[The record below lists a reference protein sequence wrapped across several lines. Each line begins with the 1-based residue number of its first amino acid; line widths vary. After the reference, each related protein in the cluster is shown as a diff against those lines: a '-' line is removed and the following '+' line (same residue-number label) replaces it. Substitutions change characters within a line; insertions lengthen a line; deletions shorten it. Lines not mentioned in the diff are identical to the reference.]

1 LLSQHAINS
10 GIIKLS
16 SLTPLI
22 NVFRGMSG
30 LALPKQLE
38 GTDKFGSSLA
48 IEYGEFLALAV
59 LLSLPKWVSNNGTV
73 LRFGCRIH
81 VHCKVPPPACLL

>member
-1 LLSQHAINS
+1 MTSFFTCSFLLQHAINS

-38 GTDKFGSSLA
+38 GTDKFGSRF
-48 IEYGEFLALAV
+48 FLAKAKL
-59 LLSLPKWVSNNGTV
+59 KQ
-73 LRFGCRIH
+73 LR
-81 VHCKVPPPACLL
+81 VYTKT